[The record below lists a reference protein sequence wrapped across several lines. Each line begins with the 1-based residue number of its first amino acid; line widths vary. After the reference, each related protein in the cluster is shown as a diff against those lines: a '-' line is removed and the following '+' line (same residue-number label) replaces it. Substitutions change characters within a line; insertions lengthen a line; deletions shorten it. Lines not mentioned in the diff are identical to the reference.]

1 MEETAALLG
10 ATGTPRTLPPIKQ
23 RLAGVTG
30 LLEQL
35 RKREA
40 GQRSPE
46 YLSTLIPHVLPCLR
60 DHNSKIA
67 QSALEILELL
77 VAQVPEATVRSYFKL
92 LWISLVERLGDS
104 KKAAEVVVEI
114 SVALDVSTVL
124 EKLKACTRH
133 KNWRTRE
140 QVRGVLNDC
149 ISRNSTFLLLSLVD
163 SAANSWL
170 HSCCCVALRGALDAA
185 CDLALSRAPCVI

>member
-10 ATGTPRTLPPIKQ
+10 ATGTHRALPRLSRPLGAALS

-40 GQRSPE
+40 DCSPE

-67 QSALEILELL
+67 QAALEILELL
-77 VAQVPEATVRSYFKL
+77 VARVPEATVRSYFKL

-124 EKLKACTRH
+124 EKLKDCTRH

-140 QVRGVLNDC
+140 QVRGVV
-149 ISRNSTFLLLSLVD
+149 SGRTQRKATFLLLIP
-163 SAANSWL
+163 
-170 HSCCCVALRGALDAA
+170 G
-185 CDLALSRAPCVI
+185 